1 MRMLGLACRDLRQQ
15 PGQSLA
21 AQPSDAWLLALP
33 CLGQSW
39 LHGGME
45 RLLSV
50 RRPALVKGFMQLY
63 SVEQKRSQA
72 LEAHA
77 AAFSTIKVLKDCK
90 RSCMADTAGLPC
102 TCHVHC
108 PASRCALSAASRGTQ
123 NKPPQHC
130 KQPVPGRSK
139 PDWRPQPPASGV

>member
-1 MRMLGLACRDLRQQ
+1 MRMLGLACRDLRQR
-15 PGQSLA
+15 PGRSPA

-33 CLGQSW
+33 CLGPTW

-45 RLLSV
+45 QLLSV

-77 AAFSTIKVLKDCK
+77 AAFSTIKVLKT
-90 RSCMADTAGLPC
+90 SAVLMHADTAGLPC
-102 TCHVHC
+102 T
-108 PASRCALSAASRGTQ
+108 
-123 NKPPQHC
+123 
-130 KQPVPGRSK
+130 
-139 PDWRPQPPASGV
+139 